1 MRLRRHPKREVTQ
14 QRRIDQ
20 GVESEQLT
28 PAEAGK
34 LNAREGK
41 IKQDEARMKLDGK
54 LTKKERDKL
63 TKEQNKVS
71 KKIYKKKRNEKK
83 VDVDEPK

>member
-1 MRLRRHPKREVTQ
+1 
-14 QRRIDQ
+14 
-20 GVESEQLT
+20 
-28 PAEAGK
+28 
-34 LNAREGK
+34 
-41 IKQDEARMKLDGK
+41 MKSDGK

-83 VDVDEPK
+83 VDVGAK